1 MEFKTLR
8 MQIEDFQSSSTIT
21 IRDLGNETRIRILK
35 KILKLFGDVPDC
47 RVQGRITYRLN
58 EIILMLFLATLA
70 GSESCLGAQDF
81 WGGND
86 RLYRRLFGKEAIPSH
101 DTFRRIL
108 GLIKSDEFNSL
119 LVNILLNS
127 DSAIRKAL
135 RLPAPQKK
143 IVSVDGKQL
152 RGTGRKADTVEEI
165 KDLQILNVY
174 EQDSQTCLFSE
185 AIESKTNEIPHA
197 QDILSRMDLKDTVVT
212 FDAMHMQTK
221 TIGIIAEAG
230 GDYVGGLKGNQ
241 GKASEFAKALF
252 IQENL
257 EKLKGI
263 DGCYHMTSEISHNQ
277 LEQRSFYLYP
287 LTASEKKG
295 LFSDWRKVHALLC
308 MAKTM
313 RHNITG
319 KETDEVRY
327 YLTSLKDIGDAAH
340 CIRAHWNIENS
351 LHWNLDTVFREDYLA
366 LSDRTAALNQSI
378 LNKACLSLYKKMS
391 DLIGGTQKISKKRLR
406 KIFGWNFNDAMSQTL
421 TLMDPTT
428 FAKSVEIMPK
438 KDKHPTSKVKA

>member
-81 WGGND
+81 WGAND
-86 RLYRRLFGKEAIPSH
+86 RLYRRLFGKETIPSH

-108 GLIKSDEFNSL
+108 GLIKSDELNSL

-135 RLPAPQKK
+135 KLPAPQKK

-152 RGTGRKADTVEEI
+152 RGTGRKADTVEEV

-197 QDILSRMDLKDTVVT
+197 QQILSRMNLKDTVVT
-212 FDAMHMQTK
+212 FDAMHMQTR

-241 GKASEFAKALF
+241 GKASEFARALF

-257 EKLKGI
+257 EKLKGV
-263 DGCYHMTSEISHNQ
+263 DGCYHLTSEISHNQ

-340 CIRAHWNIENS
+340 CIRAHWNIENG

-406 KIFGWNFNDAMSQTL
+406 KIFGWNFNDAMSQAL
-421 TLMDPTT
+421 TLMDPPT
-428 FAKSVEIMPK
+428 FAKSVEIIPR
-438 KDKHPTSKVKA
+438 KAR

>member
-81 WGGND
+81 WGAND
-86 RLYRRLFGKEAIPSH
+86 RLYRRLFGKETIPSH

-108 GLIKSDEFNSL
+108 GLIKSDVLNSL

-135 RLPAPQKK
+135 KLPAPQKK

-152 RGTGRKADTVEEI
+152 RGTGRKADTVEEV

-197 QDILSRMDLKDTVVT
+197 QQILSRMNLKDTVVT
-212 FDAMHMQTK
+212 FDAMHMQTR

-241 GKASEFAKALF
+241 GKASEFARALF

-340 CIRAHWNIENS
+340 CIRAHWNIENG

-406 KIFGWNFNDAMSQTL
+406 KIFGWNFNDAMSQAL
-421 TLMDPTT
+421 TLMDPPT
-428 FAKSVEIMPK
+428 FAKSVEIIPR
-438 KDKHPTSKVKA
+438 KAR

>member
-81 WGGND
+81 WGAND
-86 RLYRRLFGKEAIPSH
+86 RLYRRLFGKETIPSH

-108 GLIKSDEFNSL
+108 GLIKSDELNSL

-135 RLPAPQKK
+135 KLPAPQKK

-152 RGTGRKADTVEEI
+152 RGTGRKADTVEEV

-197 QDILSRMDLKDTVVT
+197 QQILSRMNLKDTVVT
-212 FDAMHMQTK
+212 FDAMHMQTR
-221 TIGIIAEAG
+221 TIGIIA
-230 GDYVGGLKGNQ
+230 
-241 GKASEFAKALF
+241 
-252 IQENL
+252 
-257 EKLKGI
+257 
-263 DGCYHMTSEISHNQ
+263 
-277 LEQRSFYLYP
+277 
-287 LTASEKKG
+287 
-295 LFSDWRKVHALLC
+295 
-308 MAKTM
+308 
-313 RHNITG
+313 
-319 KETDEVRY
+319 
-327 YLTSLKDIGDAAH
+327 
-340 CIRAHWNIENS
+340 
-351 LHWNLDTVFREDYLA
+351 
-366 LSDRTAALNQSI
+366 
-378 LNKACLSLYKKMS
+378 
-391 DLIGGTQKISKKRLR
+391 
-406 KIFGWNFNDAMSQTL
+406 
-421 TLMDPTT
+421 
-428 FAKSVEIMPK
+428 
-438 KDKHPTSKVKA
+438 

>member
-81 WGGND
+81 WGAND
-86 RLYRRLFGKEAIPSH
+86 RLYRRLFGKETIPSH

-108 GLIKSDEFNSL
+108 GLIKSDELNSL

-135 RLPAPQKK
+135 KLPAPQKK

-152 RGTGRKADTVEEI
+152 RGTGRKADTPEEI

-197 QDILSRMDLKDTVVT
+197 QQILSRMNLKDTVVT
-212 FDAMHMQTK
+212 FDAMHMQTR

-241 GKASEFAKALF
+241 GKASEFARALF

-340 CIRAHWNIENS
+340 CIRAHWNIENG

-406 KIFGWNFNDAMSQTL
+406 KIFGWNFNDAMSQAL
-421 TLMDPTT
+421 TLMDPPT
-428 FAKSVEIMPK
+428 FAKSVEIIPR
-438 KDKHPTSKVKA
+438 KAR